1 MLPVRILTRKI
12 KSCATAASATSL
24 VSFRTDNGCGWGV
37 KTLEKIKKGQFV
49 VQYVGEVITSEEA
62 ERRGK
67 DYDAAGRTYLFDLD
81 FNSGDDNPYTVS
93 ESFHVRAFFEE
104 KRTTVFNAHAAT

>member
-1 MLPVRILTRKI
+1 M
-12 KSCATAASATSL
+12 
-24 VSFRTDNGCGWGV
+24 
-37 KTLEKIKKGQFV
+37 KTLEKIKKGSFV

-93 ESFHVRAFFEE
+93 DSFHVRAFL
-104 KRTTVFNAHAAT
+104 KTKSLSKTTCINSGWSLAIKSQSNF